1 MHIHPIPA
9 FEDNYIWLI
18 THDQNAAVID
28 PGQAA
33 PVIEYLEAHGLSLK
47 AILLTHHHYDH
58 IDGAQTLRER
68 YACPVFGP
76 KMHEID
82 TLVQSEGDSI
92 DLSGDGLERWQVIA
106 TPGHTLDHLAYFS
119 PSSPPEH
126 LEKPSRAGGGQ
137 EAPQRISETYQVDRR
152 GVSEDATQPS
162 ARAVGFSRCSPVLF
176 CGDTLFGAGCGKLFE
191 GTAEQMQSSLA
202 KIRALPD
209 DTLMY
214 CGHEYTEDNLRFA
227 TLAEPDNADIQQRI
241 ATARTQRARHEPTL
255 PSTLALEKAT
265 NPFLRWDNAELR
277 RNTAQHI
284 QASLD
289 SPADT
294 FAAVRAW
301 KDAFDRQ
308 PA

>member
-9 FEDNYIWLI
+9 FEDNYIWLLV
-18 THDQNAAVID
+18 DGNNAAVID
-28 PGQAA
+28 PGQAD
-33 PVIEYLEAHGLSLK
+33 PVIDYLENHQLKLK

-68 YACPVFGP
+68 YACPVYGA

-82 TLVQSEGDSI
+82 TLAQSEGDSI
-92 DLSGDGLERWQVIA
+92 DLSTDGLGRWQVMT

-119 PSSPPEH
+119 PSSP
-126 LEKPSRAGGGQ
+126 
-137 EAPQRISETYQVDRR
+137 
-152 GVSEDATQPS
+152 
-162 ARAVGFSRCSPVLF
+162 PVLF

-191 GTAEQMQSSLA
+191 GTAEQMQSSLQ

-209 DTLMY
+209 DTLIY

-227 TLAEPDNADIQQRI
+227 TLAEPDNSAIHQRI
-241 ATARTQRARHEPTL
+241 ASSRAQRAHNEPTL

-265 NPFLRWDNAELR
+265 NPFLRWDDAELL
-277 RNTAQHI
+277 AQAEHHV
-284 QASLD
+284 QHGLST
-289 SPADT
+289 PAAI

-301 KDAFDRQ
+301 KDAFDSQ
-308 PA
+308 PQ

>member
-9 FEDNYIWLI
+9 FADNYIWLL
-18 THDQNAAVID
+18 THGHNAAVID

-33 PVIEYLEAHGLSLK
+33 PVIDHLEKHQLKLK
-47 AILLTHHHYDH
+47 AILLTHHHFDH
-58 IDGAQTLRER
+58 IDGARELQER
-68 YACPVFGP
+68 YACPIYGA

-82 TLVQSEGDSI
+82 TIAQSEGDI
-92 DLSGDGLERWQVIA
+92 INLDEHGLSQWHVIA

-119 PSSPPEH
+119 PSTP
-126 LEKPSRAGGGQ
+126 
-137 EAPQRISETYQVDRR
+137 
-152 GVSEDATQPS
+152 
-162 ARAVGFSRCSPVLF
+162 PVLF

-191 GTAEQMQSSLA
+191 GTAAQMQSSLE
-202 KIRALPD
+202 KIRALPE
-209 DTLMY
+209 DTLIY

-227 TLAEPDNADIQQRI
+227 TLAEPDNTAIRQRI
-241 ATARTQRARHEPTL
+241 ATSRAQRARNEPTI
-255 PSTLALEKAT
+255 PSSLALEKAT

-277 RNTAQHI
+277 RNTGQRI
-284 QASLD
+284 QGGLD

-301 KDAFDRQ
+301 KDTFDRQ

>member
-9 FEDNYIWLI
+9 FEDNYIWLLV
-18 THDQNAAVID
+18 DGNNAAVID
-28 PGQAA
+28 PGQAD
-33 PVIEYLEAHGLSLK
+33 PVIDYLENHQINLT

-68 YACPVFGP
+68 YACPVYGP

-82 TLVQSEGDSI
+82 TLVQNEGDNI
-92 DLSGDGLERWQVIA
+92 DPCAHGLGLWQVIA

-119 PSSPPEH
+119 PSSPP
-126 LEKPSRAGGGQ
+126 
-137 EAPQRISETYQVDRR
+137 
-152 GVSEDATQPS
+152 
-162 ARAVGFSRCSPVLF
+162 VLF

-191 GTAEQMQSSLA
+191 GSAEQMQSSLQ

-209 DTLMY
+209 DTLIY

-227 TLAEPDNADIQQRI
+227 TLAEPNNAAISQRI
-241 ATARTQRARHEPTL
+241 ASASAQRARNEPTL

-265 NPFLRWDNAELR
+265 NPFLRWDDAELR
-277 RNTAQHI
+277 RNTGQRI
-284 QASLD
+284 KGGLD
-289 SPADT
+289 APADI

-301 KDAFDRQ
+301 KDEFDRQ
-308 PA
+308 PS

>member
-9 FEDNYIWLI
+9 FEDNYIWLL
-18 THDQNAAVID
+18 THGQNAAVID

-33 PVIEYLEAHGLSLK
+33 SVTQYLETHGLSLK

-58 IDGAQTLRER
+58 IDGARELQER
-68 YACPVFGP
+68 YACPSYGP
-76 KMHEID
+76 KMREID
-82 TLVQSEGDSI
+82 TLTQNEGDI
-92 DLSGDGLERWQVIA
+92 INLDAHGLGQWHVIT

-119 PSSPPEH
+119 PSSPP
-126 LEKPSRAGGGQ
+126 L
-137 EAPQRISETYQVDRR
+137 
-152 GVSEDATQPS
+152 
-162 ARAVGFSRCSPVLF
+162 LF

-191 GTAEQMQSSLA
+191 GTAEQMQSSLT
-202 KIRALPD
+202 KILALPE

-227 TLAEPDNADIQQRI
+227 TLAEPDNAAIQQRI
-241 ATARTQRARHEPTL
+241 ATTRAQRTRHEPTL
-255 PSTLALEKAT
+255 PSTLAMEKTT
-265 NPFLRWDNAELR
+265 NPFLRWDQSELR
-277 RNTAQHI
+277 RNTAQYT
-284 QASLD
+284 QTSLD